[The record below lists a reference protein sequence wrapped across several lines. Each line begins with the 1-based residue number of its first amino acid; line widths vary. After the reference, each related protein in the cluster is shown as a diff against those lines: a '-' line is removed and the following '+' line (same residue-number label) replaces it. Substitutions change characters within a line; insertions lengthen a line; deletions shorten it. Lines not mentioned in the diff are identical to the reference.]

1 VNNYLPKKMK
11 HPLLLLVLISSLSN
25 CGRQNGSRQSFEES
39 PLYKKLTAAKVMLP
53 NGWSLTPVGNSIP
66 LNDLPLNLIASPSE
80 KFLAITN
87 NGQSTQSITLIDSKS
102 EKVLDDIEIKKSWVG
117 LAFSD
122 DEQFLYASGGNDNL
136 VVVYKTEGGKLKP
149 DGEIKLG
156 EEKDKISPAGLC
168 VDSRNN
174 RLYVVAKDS
183 KSLFICDVK
192 ERKMIKEE
200 KLEAE
205 PYTCKISPGTG
216 ELYITLWGGSKVIVY
231 DLAKEKIINEIVTNS
246 HPNDMVF
253 TKNGKYLFVPN
264 GNDNTVSVIETSSH
278 KLLEHI
284 SASLFPDSPI
294 GSTPNGVALS
304 SDENTL
310 YVANADNNCL
320 AVFDVTDKGS
330 SHSLGF
336 IPTGWYPTSVKTIGK
351 KIYVTN
357 GKGFSSKANPKG
369 PNPFKRKKPQK
380 VGANPEANREVVE
393 YIGGLFKGTLSII
406 DTPDEKMLATYSNL
420 VFLNTPY
427 SKEKEQRTEGEVGN
441 PVPQK
446 VGDPSPIK
454 YVFYIIK
461 ENRTYDQVLG
471 DVKEGNGD
479 PSLCIFD
486 ERLTP
491 NQHKLVKDFVL
502 FDNFYVD
509 AEVSADGHN
518 WSTAAYANDFVEKT
532 WVSSYGGRGGSYDYE
547 GTREIAFPK
556 NGFIWDFCRRANISF
571 RTYGEFADD
580 EKANYPGVENH
591 FCKKYKGFDTDFRDI
606 DREKQWEVDFDS
618 LLAKNAVPHFNS
630 VRLGN
635 DHTSGSKVG
644 AYSVESAI
652 ADNDLAVGT
661 FIEHLSK
668 SNIWNQSAVFI
679 LEDDA
684 QSGSDHV
691 DAHRS
696 TAYVI
701 SPYVKRK
708 FVDHTMYSTSGM
720 LRTIEL
726 ILGIPPMSQYDAAA
740 TPMYR
745 CFAAKPAPNPFTP
758 LKANVDINKR
768 NLKATAFGKN
778 LKFDF
783 SHEDAAPDIAFNED
797 IWKVMRGENSV
808 MPPPKRSAFVMTS
821 RKSEVDDDD

>member
-1 VNNYLPKKMK
+1 MK
-11 HPLLLLVLISSLSN
+11 IVIMKQPLLLLVLLFLLMN
-25 CGRQNGSRQSFEES
+25 CNQQKANQQSVEES
-39 PLYKKLTAAKVMLP
+39 PLFKKLIASKVMLS
-53 NGWSLTPVGNSIP
+53 NGWSLTPVGSSLP
-66 LNDLPLNLIASPSE
+66 LNDLPLNLVVSPSE
-80 KFLAITN
+80 RLLAVTN
-87 NGQSTQSITLIDSKS
+87 NGQSTQSITLIDVKT
-102 EKVLDDIEIKKSWVG
+102 EKLLNDIEIKKSWVG
-117 LAFSD
+117 LGFSD

-136 VVVYKTEGGKLKP
+136 IIVYKIENGKLKP

-156 EEKDKISPAGLC
+156 ETKDKISPAGLC
-168 VDSRNN
+168 VDSKNN
-174 RLYVVAKDS
+174 RLYIVAKDS
-183 KSLFICDVK
+183 KSLFICDLK
-192 ERKMIKEE
+192 TRKMIKEE
-200 KLEAE
+200 KLDAE
-205 PYTCKISPGTG
+205 PYTCKISPGTS
-216 ELYITLWGGSKVIVY
+216 ELFITLWGGSKVIVY
-231 DLAKEKIINEIVTNS
+231 DAAKEKITSEIMTNS
-246 HPNDMVF
+246 HPNDMIF
-253 TKNGKYLFVPN
+253 TKDGRYLFVPN

-284 SASLFPDSPI
+284 SASLFPDSPL

-320 AVFDVTDKGS
+320 AVFDISVKGS
-330 SHSLGF
+330 SRSKGF
-336 IPTGWYPTSVKTIGK
+336 IPTGWYPTSVKTIGN

-357 GKGFSSKANPKG
+357 GKGLSSKANPKG
-369 PNPFKRKKPQK
+369 PNPFKKKKPQN
-380 VGANPEANREVVE
+380 VGANPEANKEVVE

-406 DTPDEKMLATYSNL
+406 ETPDEKTLALYSRL

-427 SKEKEQRTEGEVGN
+427 SKEKEQHAEGEPGN
-441 PVPQK
+441 PIPQK

-461 ENRTYDQVLG
+461 ENRTYDQVMG

-479 PSLCIFD
+479 SSLCIFPK
-486 ERLTP
+486 RLTP

-532 WVSSYGGRGGSYDYE
+532 WVTSYGGRGGSYDYE
-547 GTREIAFPK
+547 GTRAIAFPK
-556 NGFIWDFCRRANISF
+556 NGFIWDFCRRVNISF

-591 FCKKYKGFDTDFRDI
+591 FCKKFRGFDTDFKDV

-618 LLAKNAVPHFNS
+618 LLARNAVPQFNS
-630 VRLGN
+630 IRFGN

-644 AYSVESAI
+644 AFSVESAI
-652 ADNDLAVGT
+652 ADNDLAVGN
-661 FIEHLSK
+661 FVEHLSK
-668 SNIWNQSAVFI
+668 TSIWNQSAVFI

-684 QSGSDHV
+684 QNGSDHV

-708 FVDHTMYSTSGM
+708 FVDHTVYSTSGM

-740 TPMYR
+740 TPMFR
-745 CFAAKPAPNPFTP
+745 CFADKSVPDPFTSCES
-758 LKANVDINKR
+758 NVDINKR
-768 NLKATAFGKN
+768 NLVATLFGKN

-783 SHEDAAPDIAFNED
+783 TREDAAPDIAFNED
-797 IWKVMRGENSV
+797 IWKVMRGENSI
-808 MPPPKRSAFVMTS
+808 MPAPRRSAFVMASSKTD
-821 RKSEVDDDD
+821 VDDDD